1 LVGDFMDKKTHE
13 ILKGHLKENEG
24 NGFISLTAPE
34 FWMEAKPAFW
44 MNE

>member
-1 LVGDFMDKKTHE
+1 MDKTTHDIIKTY
-13 ILKGHLKENEG
+13 LKENEG
-24 NGFISLTAPE
+24 AGAVYLSAPE